1 MFTYHITITSKQL
14 LSCLNFKFHHIH
26 IKMTHKS
33 MNLWYPYG
41 VHRFHYHLVICKLN
55 KCTHGNFYFANILL
69 CCKFYYFNAPY
80 LNTRLIGQVLAH
92 ATTFTIVLNHALIYW
107 HNYEY
112 GKYFF
117 ASSSFMLGQF
127 FLMIQ
132 MTIKPNNCSH

>member
-1 MFTYHITITSKQL
+1 MEIFILQTYFCVASSITL
-14 LSCLNFKFHHIH
+14 MPPH
-26 IKMTHKS
+26 
-33 MNLWYPYG
+33 
-41 VHRFHYHLVICKLN
+41 
-55 KCTHGNFYFANILL
+55 
-69 CCKFYYFNAPY
+69 

-127 FLMIQ
+127 FVMI
-132 MTIKPNNCSH
+132 

>member
-1 MFTYHITITSKQL
+1 MPPH
-14 LSCLNFKFHHIH
+14 
-26 IKMTHKS
+26 
-33 MNLWYPYG
+33 
-41 VHRFHYHLVICKLN
+41 
-55 KCTHGNFYFANILL
+55 
-69 CCKFYYFNAPY
+69 

-127 FLMIQ
+127 FVMI
-132 MTIKPNNCSH
+132 